1 MPSRNLL
8 LRTRFYF
15 AGLGA
20 LLSLLFGAGIIFAIN
35 ASAQLAQEKYFLY
48 GLGLA
53 MVLLTWLI
61 TQAGL
66 WLIRRVAAPLVDLA
80 ARIAASESGN
90 PGPERNLSLD
100 DVGELTLI
108 FERYL
113 DRIRGCAERER
124 AFASDVSHE
133 LRTPLAV
140 IRGALEILEDDMDL
154 NDSQRNRIARIE
166 RASHDMTEL
175 TSALLSLS
183 REENGL
189 ATGPDNCSI
198 ASVVRESVEKHR
210 SLNGALT
217 VDIDLNI
224 VDAPLVPV
232 EKGLATIV
240 VDNLIGNAM
249 LHAQSSQIRVCLER
263 NRLAIS
269 DSGKGIAKAD
279 LDHIFKRHYRGP
291 DSQGSGIGLSLV
303 KRVCDLHGWE
313 IVIDSAPGQ
322 GTSAQLFFG
331 KKYVT

>member
-1 MPSRNLL
+1 MPGRS
-8 LRTRFYF
+8 LRRRTLFYF
-15 AGLGA
+15 SSFGA
-20 LLSLLFGAGIIFAIN
+20 LLSLLVTASLYFAIRQ
-35 ASAQLAQEKYFLY
+35 SPQPVQDEYLLY
-48 GLGLA
+48 GLGL
-53 MVLLTWLI
+53 VVILLTWLI
-61 TQAGL
+61 TRAGL
-66 WLIRRVAAPLVDLA
+66 WLTRRVVAPVVDLA
-80 ARIAASESGN
+80 ARIAANESAGQN
-90 PGPERNLSLD
+90 PEPRPSLD

-113 DRIRGCAERER
+113 DRIRSCAERER

-140 IRGALEILEDDMDL
+140 IRGALEVLDDDEHL
-154 NDSQRNRIARIE
+154 NDSQRKRIARIE

-189 ATGPDNCSI
+189 AVSPDNCSI

-232 EKGLATIV
+232 EKGLATVV

-263 NRLAIS
+263 NRLVIS
-269 DSGKGIAKAD
+269 DSGKGIAKSD

-313 IVIDSAPGQ
+313 IAIDSTPGR
-322 GTSAQLFFG
+322 GTSAQLIFG
-331 KKYVT
+331 KKLAI